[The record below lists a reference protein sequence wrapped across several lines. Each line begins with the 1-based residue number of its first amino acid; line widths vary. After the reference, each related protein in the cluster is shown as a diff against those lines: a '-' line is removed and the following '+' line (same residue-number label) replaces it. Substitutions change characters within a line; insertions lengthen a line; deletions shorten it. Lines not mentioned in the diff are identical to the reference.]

1 MVSETPSSR
10 LQLIVFALVSAS
22 FANVYITQ
30 PVLPVLQQEFGADM
44 VTVSL
49 TVSAVILGMALS
61 NLPFGSLADRLS
73 IKPIILTGGLMVA
86 LCSIAA
92 ALVHDLR
99 MLIATRFVQG
109 IFIPALT
116 TCLAAYLART
126 LPVERLSIVMGSY
139 VSATVLGGLGGRL
152 LGGWVHPPLHW
163 RYAFI
168 SAAAF
173 ILAAT
178 IAAIR
183 GLPPDRQHGKTLSS
197 TTGYLALLRRRELW
211 GFFFCAAGSF
221 SIFSSV
227 FNYLPFRLTGSP
239 FHFPTEVIT
248 LLYLSYIV
256 GIFMGPTAGRFSNRH
271 GSGKTLITGSLVLGL
286 SLGIIMLPFIA
297 AVVCGLLGVCAG
309 FFAVHASAVG
319 ALNRRLSGGQGRANA
334 LYVLFYYLGGWGGIT
349 LSGFAYTHWGWN
361 GVVLLCLLLVIVPLT
376 AGIGEM
382 NYRKRRMLQSSGK

>member
-1 MVSETPSSR
+1 MVREPSSSR

-44 VTVSL
+44 VMVSL

-73 IKPIILTGGLMVA
+73 IRPIILTGGLMVA

-92 ALVHDLR
+92 ALMHDLR
-99 MLIATRFVQG
+99 MLIATRFIQG

-178 IAAIR
+178 IAAMR
-183 GLPPDRQHGKTLSS
+183 GLPPDRQHGKALSS
-197 TTGYLALLRRRELW
+197 TTGYLALLRRRAMGVLFLRCREFLDL
-211 GFFFCAAGSF
+211 
-221 SIFSSV
+221 SSV
-227 FNYLPFRLTGSP
+227 FNYLPFRLTGSRR
-239 FHFPTEVIT
+239 F
-248 LLYLSYIV
+248 
-256 GIFMGPTAGRFSNRH
+256 IFRPR
-271 GSGKTLITGSLVLGL
+271 
-286 SLGIIMLPFIA
+286 
-297 AVVCGLLGVCAG
+297 
-309 FFAVHASAVG
+309 
-319 ALNRRLSGGQGRANA
+319 
-334 LYVLFYYLGGWGGIT
+334 
-349 LSGFAYTHWGWN
+349 
-361 GVVLLCLLLVIVPLT
+361 
-376 AGIGEM
+376 
-382 NYRKRRMLQSSGK
+382 